1 MPARKD
7 FARPELEQYAASN
20 RRHFERLLKEFVE
33 IPSVSAEPDRKKD
46 LERCAELGAATDP
59 RLRRPCGYPPRQGP
73 LRSCSA
79 RSSPGKGRPTVTVYN
94 HLDVV
99 PASRETEPWKTDP
112 FTFTQRGDTYFG
124 RGTTDD
130 KGPALSALFGARAA
144 IDAGVPVNI
153 KVLWELEEEVG
164 SPHFADTL
172 RHIGSKAATDAVV
185 VSDTVWV
192 SRARPAQ
199 STGLRGLQTM
209 TMSLD
214 TGATDQHSGTT
225 GGVARNPVAELAQL
239 VGELFDARTG
249 RVKVPGF
256 YDDVAK
262 LTPQELADFRG
273 AGFSVSR
280 FKKVYDFKSIR
291 TNDPLDAVK
300 RLWARPT
307 FEVHGLVGG
316 YAGPGV
322 KTIVPPRAELKVSM
336 RLVPDMKGEK
346 IVKLLRAFI
355 KKRNPDVRLD
365 PAKPAP
371 AYKGVT
377 SGPHFDSVKQA
388 MKFAFGNPS
397 WCGKEGRSAPSCS
410 WSRSSSAPSSSWVC
424 RCPSTAT
431 TPRTRTTTGGRPA
444 AGSWPSPSSSRRSRG
459 TDARGGRHPLAR
471 DTKRA
476 SRVSTRISSSDSRY
490 DGTWIMR
497 PVSSVAGLVCAC
509 AVAPFIAGAVSTT
522 RSMTVFGRSTEI
534 TLPLKTTE
542 RMPSRPSFR

>member
-1 MPARKD
+1 MQGRAT
-7 FARPELEQYAASN
+7 FTRPELQRYATTN
-20 RRHFERLLKEFVE
+20 RKRFERLLKEFVE

-46 LERCAELGAATDP
+46 LERCAELGAATIRDFGG
-59 RLRRPCGYPPRQGP
+59 RAEIHSVKGAPPVVLG
-73 LRSCSA
+73 SFES
-79 RSSPGKGRPTVTVYN
+79 GKGLPTVTVYN

-144 IDAGVPVNI
+144 VDAGVPVNI

-172 RHIGSKAATDAVV
+172 RRIGPAAATDGVV

-209 TMSLD
+209 TLSLE

-262 LTPQELADFRG
+262 LSPQELADFRA
-273 AGFSVSR
+273 AGFSVAR
-280 FKKVYDFKSIR
+280 FKKAYDFKSLR
-291 TNDPLDAVK
+291 TKDPLDAVK
-300 RLWARPT
+300 RLWAMPT
-307 FEVHGLVGG
+307 LEVHGLVGG

-322 KTIVPPRAELKVSM
+322 KTIVPPRAELKISM

-377 SGPHFDSVKQA
+377 TGPHFESVRQA
-388 MKFAFGNPS
+388 MKFAFGKDPVVVR
-397 WCGKEGRSAPSCS
+397 EGGTIGAILFMERVFKCPIVFMGLSLPEHGYHAPNENYDWGQASGGIVAFARFFEEV
-410 WSRSSSAPSSSWVC
+410 SR
-424 RCPSTAT
+424 
-431 TPRTRTTTGGRPA
+431 
-444 AGSWPSPSSSRRSRG
+444 
-459 TDARGGRHPLAR
+459 H
-471 DTKRA
+471 
-476 SRVSTRISSSDSRY
+476 
-490 DGTWIMR
+490 
-497 PVSSVAGLVCAC
+497 
-509 AVAPFIAGAVSTT
+509 
-522 RSMTVFGRSTEI
+522 
-534 TLPLKTTE
+534 
-542 RMPSRPSFR
+542 